1 MSHIASVIYHGD
13 LRTEAKH
20 IRSGQTIITD
30 APLDNNGKGQAFSP
44 TDLAA
49 TALATCMITI
59 VGIAAR
65 NHGFDI
71 DGTTLDVHKHMKAH
85 PRRIGQIDVIVT
97 LPHAEYT
104 KSQKA
109 IIKKAAETCPVAMS
123 LHPDLIQNLEIVY
136 PA

>member
-1 MSHIASVIYHGD
+1 MSHIATVLYKGN

-20 IRSGQTIITD
+20 LRSGQTIITD
-30 APLDNNGKGQAFSP
+30 APIDNNGKGEAFSP
-44 TDLAA
+44 TDLAS

-71 DGTTLDVHKHMKAH
+71 DGTTIEVHKHMHAD
-85 PRRIGQIDVIVT
+85 PRRIGQIDVIIT
-97 LPHAEYT
+97 MPHDAYT

-109 IIKKAAETCPVAMS
+109 IIQKAAETCPVAMS
-123 LHPDLIQNLEIVY
+123 LHPDLIQYLKIVF
-136 PA
+136 P